1 MAGAILPY
9 SPPEIALIFTTL
21 EATCPLSELFR
32 LKKRPTSDKNN
43 GKTVIFEVVLR
54 ITVIFYKLNYYY
66 DLQFH
71 KKV

>member
-32 LKKRPTSDKNN
+32 LKK
-43 GKTVIFEVVLR
+43 KTNI
-54 ITVIFYKLNYYY
+54 
-66 DLQFH
+66 
-71 KKV
+71 